1 MAILYSIIM
10 KLEYRYPLAS
20 LSTGSSL
27 GNCYAFAR
35 LDEATHLRGLW
46 SAESNQFMLGS
57 WDVELFVD
65 GTPLGPVET
74 VFRPESQATRLQHHA
89 AEAERLFFLPFILE
103 PRPKEKRKLSVA
115 FYLIRLTNTSEHR
128 TTFLVRHTLVVP
140 AVPCPK
146 FTKQPPVEQCA
157 KRARCV
163 QRTVDVEITTLD
175 RPEEVRVFSATIEPS
190 QMKSDQRSLI
200 VEYSFALS
208 LGETLQ
214 VPFAFAFSSEGSSA
228 AYETL
233 REVSDARALLQRSMD
248 EYDRLLSRTWLF
260 SPHASINRGLQWAKV
275 NMVRAQHRYRL
286 GEGFTNDPPQDI
298 VVIRDLAWYVLGS
311 DYVTPA
317 FSHALLRLA
326 EQWALHPD
334 GKCTE
339 YLHADEMPPALHDYR
354 LNIND
359 DTPLFIWAAFHHAL
373 TCCEG
378 TDHSDHP
385 LRRLYP
391 VMKRAGE
398 YILTQIHDG
407 LVRCT
412 AEGTG
417 VWGICGWRNII
428 DGYTLNGAVTE
439 VNAECAF
446 ALRVLADAAEHLGF
460 DEEVTRYAQAAEAL
474 RNAIN
479 TQLRSE
485 RTGMYLL
492 NIDTRGVCHHDVT
505 GDLIFPVMFD
515 IAEDQTRTHIL
526 KRLLSEE
533 FWTPYGTRTVSPR
546 EANYDPDF
554 GYQLVG
560 GVWHNLT
567 AWIAYAV
574 RKQMPEKLV
583 EALLNT
589 YRLSEC
595 TRPKDFGNVV
605 PGQFPERLHG
615 ASFISRGM
623 TMSPW
628 MPPTYV
634 WLVAEGLLGV
644 QPSLSHLEISPS
656 LPATWKWVAVK
667 DVPYRGEMISA
678 FLYAGTLYCT
688 KEVRST
694 FNVVVGKPASCK
706 TSSDHLFALAM
717 VDDQALRVF
726 MAADQDVSGIVTAQV
741 DGQNVIREARLC
753 AGDAQLMEIPLE
765 LLQPVASSSNSSI
778 SLQ

>member
-1 MAILYSIIM
+1 M
-10 KLEYRYPLAS
+10 KLEYRYPLSS

-27 GNCYAFAR
+27 GNRYTFAR
-35 LDEATHLRGLW
+35 LDEATHVLGLW
-46 SAESNQFMLGS
+46 SAEDNQFMLGS
-57 WDVELFVD
+57 WSVEMSVD
-65 GTPLGPVET
+65 GTPLTPVET
-74 VFRPESQATRLQHHA
+74 VFTPESQATRLQHGDT
-89 AEAERLFFLPFILE
+89 EAERLFFLPFMLE
-103 PRPKEKRKLSVA
+103 PGPEEKRKLSVA
-115 FYLIRLTNTSEHR
+115 FYLIGLTNTSQDR
-128 TTFLVRHTLVVP
+128 KTFLVRHTLVVP
-140 AVPCPK
+140 AVRCAK
-146 FTKQPPVEQCA
+146 FTKQPPAEQCA

-163 QRTVDVEITTLD
+163 QRAFDVEITTLD
-175 RPEEVRVFSATIEPS
+175 RPKEVRVFSSTTEPRHLTC
-190 QMKSDQRSLI
+190 DERSLV
-200 VEYSFALS
+200 VEYRFTLS
-208 LGETLQ
+208 QGETLR
-214 VPFAFAFSSEGSSA
+214 VPFALAFSSEGSAA
-228 AYETL
+228 AYEAL
-233 REVSDARALLQRSMD
+233 REVSDVNALVQRSKS
-248 EYDRLLSRTWLF
+248 EYHRLLSRTCLF
-260 SPHASINRGLQWAKV
+260 SPDPRINRALQWAKV
-275 NMVRAQHRYRL
+275 NMLRAQHHYRL
-286 GEGFTNDPPQDI
+286 GEGFTNDPPDDI

-326 EQWALHPD
+326 EQWALHAD
-334 GKCTE
+334 GKLTE
-339 YLHADEMPPALHDYR
+339 YIHAHEVSPTLHDYR

-378 TDHSDHP
+378 AGHSDAP

-398 YILTQIHDG
+398 YVLTQIHDG

-417 VWGICGWRNII
+417 VWGICSWRNII

-446 ALRVLADAAEHLGF
+446 ALRVLAAAAEHLGF
-460 DEEVTRYAQAAEAL
+460 DEEATRYARAAAAL
-474 RNAIN
+474 KNAIN

-492 NIDTRGVCHHDVT
+492 NLDTRGVRHHDVT
-505 GDLIFPVMFD
+505 GDLIFPVLFE
-515 IAEDQTRTHIL
+515 IADDEMRTRIL
-526 KRLLSEE
+526 ERLLSEE

-595 TRPKDFGNVV
+595 PTPKEFGNVV
-605 PGQFPERLHG
+605 PGEFPERLHG
-615 ASFISRGM
+615 ASFTSRGM

-634 WLVAEGLLGV
+634 WLVIEGLLGV
-644 QPSLSHLEISPS
+644 QPALSHLEISPS
-656 LPATWKWVAVK
+656 IPATWGWVAVK
-667 DVPYRGEMISA
+667 EVPYRGEMISA
-678 FLYAGTLYCT
+678 FLYGGTLYST
-688 KEVRST
+688 KEVRSR
-694 FNVVVGKPASCK
+694 FSVVVGKPVTCK

-717 VDDQALRVF
+717 YDDRTLRIFV
-726 MAADQDVSGIVTAQV
+726 AADHDVSGIVAAQL
-741 DGQNVIREARLC
+741 DGQNVIREIRLS
-753 AGDAQLMEIPLE
+753 AGNAQLLEIPLE
-765 LLQPVASSSNSSI
+765 LLQQVASPPKSSI